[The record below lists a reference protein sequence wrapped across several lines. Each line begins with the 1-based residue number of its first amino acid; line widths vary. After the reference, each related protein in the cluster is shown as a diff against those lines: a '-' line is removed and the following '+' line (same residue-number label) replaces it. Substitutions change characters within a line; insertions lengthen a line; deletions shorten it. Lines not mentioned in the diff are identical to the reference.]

1 MAEQI
6 IALAF
11 VLIGATMLAIYGLR
25 YRDTP
30 PETRDYPLFHAL
42 SDEVGRVAE
51 EGKTIHI
58 ALGNGGLA
66 SSDALTSVAAIQSLT
81 ALFNLSAAYDAPPLI
96 TTSDPTLYLLAGDWM
111 RRAYARIGNAARYRP
126 LFVQFV
132 APTPTTYA
140 AMAGTYF
147 YDGGIS
153 SNIMLGTF
161 EQEVSLLAEATQR
174 RRIHSMGGTTSL
186 EGISA
191 LYPLLPA
198 DEFVMGEELFA
209 GGAEVI
215 QRSPYWASLSAHD
228 ALRWLTIAGM
238 VVAAI
243 LSIIYGEG

>member
-11 VLIGATMLAIYGLR
+11 VLVGATMLAIYGLR
-25 YRDTP
+25 YRETP
-30 PETRDYPLFHAL
+30 PATRDYPLFHAL

-66 SSDALTSVAAIQSLT
+66 SREALTSVAALQSLN

-111 RRAYARIGNAARYRP
+111 RRAYTRIGNAARYRP
-126 LFVQFV
+126 LFVQFA
-132 APTPTTYA
+132 APTPTIYA
-140 AMAGTYF
+140 AMTATYIF
-147 YDGGIS
+147 DGGIS
-153 SNIMLGTF
+153 SNIMLGAF
-161 EQEVSLLAEATQR
+161 DQEISLLAEATQR

-191 LYPLLPA
+191 LYPVLPA
-198 DEFVMGEELFA
+198 DEFAMGEDLFA

-215 QRSPYWASLSAHD
+215 RRSPYWASLSAHD
-228 ALRWLTIAGM
+228 TLRWLTIAGM
-238 VVAAI
+238 MAAAI
-243 LSIIYGEG
+243 LSIIYGGG